1 MSFFSKL
8 FGPAQGIAKKESTL
22 MLTESAFM
30 AIFPWVTNDWY
41 PWILAAL
48 ERYDI
53 STPQRI
59 AHFLSQIGHESG
71 GLRRLDED
79 LYYSRIAGIR
89 ATWPQR
95 FLSDAAAQPFVAKPE
110 ALAERV
116 YNTEVDGRPGRKD
129 LGNKQP
135 GDGWLFR
142 GRGLIQVTGRDNFT
156 KLAQAFGLSSAED
169 AVAFARSHEGA
180 ALSAGDYWDRRGIN
194 ALADTGGLA
203 AVPTVTRVINSK
215 LIGLAD
221 RQQRFQQAA
230 KVLGV

>member
-1 MSFFSKL
+1 MSFFSKI
-8 FGPAQGIAKKESTL
+8 FGRAQGITKKESTL
-22 MLTESAFM
+22 MLTESAFK
-30 AIFPWVTNDWY
+30 AIFPGVTNDWY

-79 LYYSRIAGIR
+79 LHYSRIANIR
-89 ATWPQR
+89 ATWPRR
-95 FLSDAAAQPFVAKPE
+95 FPSDAAAQPFVAKPM

-142 GRGLIQVTGRDNFT
+142 GRGLIQVTGRENFT
-156 KLAQAFGLSSAED
+156 KLAQAFGLSSPED

-203 AVPTVTRVINSK
+203 AVPAVTRAINSK

>member
-1 MSFFSKL
+1 MSFFSKM
-8 FGPAQGIAKKESTL
+8 FGRAQGVAKKESTL
-22 MLTESAFM
+22 LLTETDFR
-30 AIFPWVTNDWY
+30 AIFPRVTNDWY

-71 GLRRLDED
+71 GLTRLDED
-79 LYYSRIAGIR
+79 LHYSKIAGIR

-95 FLSDAAAQPFVAKPE
+95 FLSDAAAQPFVANPE

-129 LGNKQP
+129 LGNTQP

-142 GRGLIQVTGRDNFT
+142 GRGLIQVTGRDNFAR
-156 KLAQAFGLSSAED
+156 LAKAFGLTSAED

-180 ALSAGDYWDRRGIN
+180 ALSAGDYWDRRRIN

-203 AVPTVTRVINSK
+203 AVPTVTRAINSK